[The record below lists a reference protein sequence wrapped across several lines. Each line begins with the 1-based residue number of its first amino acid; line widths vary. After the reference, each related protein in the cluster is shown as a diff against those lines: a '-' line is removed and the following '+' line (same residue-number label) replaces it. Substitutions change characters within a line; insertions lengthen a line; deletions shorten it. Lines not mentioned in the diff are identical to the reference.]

1 MSSSGGHRGTSH
13 RTGVALLGRT
23 LRERG
28 VPRRTPR
35 GSGGHLKGNGAN
47 EVTMELMERKN
58 QAATVKTEGMEGP
71 REGGRQGRAAGSRG
85 RGAGARGSRGEAA
98 DRGGAPPRGVR
109 DQQGRKWEVKNGA
122 EGAGD

>member
-1 MSSSGGHRGTSH
+1 
-13 RTGVALLGRT
+13 
-23 LRERG
+23 
-28 VPRRTPR
+28 
-35 GSGGHLKGNGAN
+35 
-47 EVTMELMERKN
+47 MELMERKN

-85 RGAGARGSRGEAA
+85 RRAGARGSRGEAA